1 MESNSNGRSR
11 PVSLPKAPKKG
22 GNILLPKVVQTR
34 KLVSQI
40 LNDLKKRKKPPSPF
54 QNMVNQADSFH
65 EVNTNPNLQNFF
77 NTDDTCD
84 LLSQL
89 RDVLI
94 VCSMNGIYFGD
105 RMSATP
111 PESPYTSRDP
121 SPNRSRSPSPSRS
134 KRDLSNRNKSSGI
147 LERILEVLYDIVQ
160 NDCRYKVITPRP
172 SRPPNALQSIVLD
185 VAHLLVN
192 QNPYSPGWLYELGMA
207 MMPGFN
213 IFNDVLRAKLLI
225 FYADSLIP
233 QLIACQ
239 SDASDDII
247 VASSLRRGKSNGKIT
262 TNEFENSSY
271 INITINS
278 EDPIPPGNLPD
289 SEHLPNSN
297 VDRSDDEYSFN
308 RRQSAARKLSRRL
321 SISYTGDLD
330 IDAYYVDSM
339 FTPLLYSI
347 IQFISV
353 EDSPLDTLYQMHRT
367 IGIMILC
374 KPDLYNDVI
383 EIMAHGDTMSRNR
396 AVNILFYFWR
406 NSTGHPSVGE
416 ALPNVGYMHDL
427 SVKEK
432 QNDTSIKN
440 SKRASMSV
448 IKDVHLHQ
456 FLPHIFLD
464 TRNGKENK
472 HASLT
477 VTKHA
482 SIVDMHGQFIPTEH
496 PNACVQCFKPISG
509 FGLRCGGCKLNVH
522 FTCYNLA
529 DGEFLTEYS
538 VESGEHKLYKL
549 STPRYCDITYGQ
561 REVICNDSLKNIDY
575 KTAIISKTVSGH
587 SFRLVNLFTL
597 VLCMVCRMPLW
608 GVMHQG
614 YRCGSCNKFIHSRCM
629 KSNESEVQFACH
641 SPSMSEGDA
650 LIEHEMLRL
659 SFKTYYENI
668 LVPEESISSYSFE
681 ELSIMMT
688 TLQMQEN
695 ILNNGIIAGCLIIK
709 QKYHNPL
716 FPRSKQFDKFELQ
729 EYSELYQ
736 SYLEGRK
743 LPLSVITNEYW
754 EGISKEP
761 PLWIISCEDYLAHL
775 ASIIKTSYDS
785 EPGFIDSH
793 LSVYT
798 AATLTIPSPDDSNNP
813 AGILTIKEMMKWL
826 QKNFG
831 FHNSYTSK
839 ILLQQMANY
848 GFLERI
854 DGHPILFCDE
864 SVGEILDHDCTFPLP
879 FAIECSPTVESLITA
894 ITACLSDINI
904 SINECGLL
912 LMTKRC
918 WPDSFLSRYILERL
932 IYAVIEWV
940 CSEDDKLLIIAREY
954 TPSQLKLPGVRDEMD
969 NKRNGAN
976 QRQPSAMPS
985 VAGGGAYIVCRKMLK
1000 EKYIINW
1007 MSAIHDMNQG
1017 LFCDIV
1023 FDQIEMLYEN
1033 KSEQDVITET
1043 EFQSHDRILKCMIRL
1058 WHAGLLFSAFKDM
1071 IARWLDDV
1079 YHIMKHQSNIF
1090 VELKTLYKIFNASK
1104 SSTYRYSTTDQILLS
1119 TENNNSDVTDPISLV
1134 TQLFKEGD
1142 AVELTRALQWME
1154 VMVRTGIGLP
1164 GSIFS
1169 DFLPLLANLSPS
1181 IEQYTTFMEV
1191 MWYQVMNGL
1200 GHLLVRSNIQSI
1212 ISDVNEAAFEMIK
1225 KINEGGYGAEIA
1237 SARSFVKVTIVLALY
1252 SYNCPL
1258 EMIYNVGIFDSLPEK
1273 PINLSHPK
1281 RLSNFKDSTQGSNL
1295 TADDPLIQCLLT
1307 YAKFDKLEVRGD
1319 IVKGFWKFITS
1330 AGLIFNKN
1338 EFVNSC
1344 IPELLPSVWKEL
1356 SPLHDTSSDITL
1368 QLLMKIVWAD
1378 SRFFLASV
1386 SKVFE
1391 HSDWEVRFDGL
1402 DNLYGLF
1409 SKLDEKHDIQVS
1421 GVFAYLG
1428 PIFSYLVG
1436 CLWDEE
1442 EFVRTKAITYIR
1454 SMQPQHVR
1462 LAFKCWEGY
1471 FKTANVRE
1479 KTLLCKLMIKL
1490 NAKFPDW
1497 EVIEWNTLL
1506 DALTQNDENEQVST
1520 SDILESYMRP
1530 DSILVIGL
1538 KQIQDGGNSTPGQRV
1553 AESQNLRVIVLTLA
1567 LQMLANGIEVTQD
1580 QIIKLKHLVLI
1591 HLGFKNSKLEMVNGK
1606 SNVSIGDFEYIPDD
1620 FAQNMIITS
1629 CLGNLKRVLDTPI
1642 YLKSSNNILEDTRL
1656 AAEQEEELAGGV
1668 FVDVVLA
1675 LFNSSVDMSTLS
1687 HLMLKNWIE
1696 LLLMIVYK
1704 HKIEDKRN
1712 RQLEENL
1719 VNAMRKASELLSKDV
1734 TEENK
1739 QLIIEVSTTLLKRAP
1754 MLTVNILGKYIITLG
1769 KLLTKLRND
1778 SSSSLVMSAKI
1789 FLRTAFISFARNGL
1803 FVLIFKNQ
1811 TVADE
1816 TNTELDMFR
1825 VLRDIIRDEVIP
1837 THDENIEPTYLCVE
1851 PIRDVINQLF
1861 KFTNRKIVSTVLH
1874 NLNKYVELV
1883 YSKPYSEQ
1891 LMIDLGSF
1899 LIKLSK
1905 YTTEW
1910 KSVDWDVNPI
1920 LNMISIILKNNP
1932 LHAKHL
1938 IHPVRNFLKHVIN
1951 KCGPTIE
1958 SFVKLL
1964 AAYSAI
1970 SEVVSPSDQ
1979 SNAFGEVILEEI
1991 KIFYR
1996 GARNRLNRDT
2006 LIILLQLVLW
2016 DMQPSTYPWFRSIE
2030 QRIKVNSSSQQRRPF
2045 FSNVSEYLFED
2056 CTNFLE
2062 NPPITKQYSKKDF
2075 KIGVCASQLAV
2086 AMCSEKYDLLT
2097 KIFLWQKSTD
2107 SRRTIRLLNWI
2118 LLGILKADSS
2128 TGLVTTIF
2136 DFQDNITDLLS
2147 LALKQPFN
2155 EVIAGDVNY
2164 LYTHSG
2170 ELAYQSFVLVK
2181 IWTVLCLQTSKPQ
2194 ENKISEAPKLHQRL
2208 ANNLTMAER
2217 RFWNSIWPSIRK
2229 QLISVT
2235 EDKDVLPNG
2244 VPYWEMFMDLITF
2257 LHLIGSDIVMLYSQE
2272 WCTLLDSL
2280 INKNEEVT
2288 EFHHKIRQARSMF
2301 DDPPLKMQQ
2310 DMLITQLFVEM
2321 REAMRLYFE
2330 INSSNVGGR
2339 LFPKCTVWQAIKNRS
2354 EHKHSQIYPFYTV
2367 HGDRRA
2373 AKAKPEINAID
2384 KDFRDGKKVIKL
2396 LELFYENDTEEL
2408 QNPELEFIIYKMLI
2422 T

>member
-1 MESNSNGRSR
+1 
-11 PVSLPKAPKKG
+11 
-22 GNILLPKVVQTR
+22 
-34 KLVSQI
+34 
-40 LNDLKKRKKPPSPF
+40 
-54 QNMVNQADSFH
+54 
-65 EVNTNPNLQNFF
+65 
-77 NTDDTCD
+77 
-84 LLSQL
+84 
-89 RDVLI
+89 
-94 VCSMNGIYFGD
+94 
-105 RMSATP
+105 
-111 PESPYTSRDP
+111 
-121 SPNRSRSPSPSRS
+121 
-134 KRDLSNRNKSSGI
+134 
-147 LERILEVLYDIVQ
+147 
-160 NDCRYKVITPRP
+160 
-172 SRPPNALQSIVLD
+172 
-185 VAHLLVN
+185 
-192 QNPYSPGWLYELGMA
+192 
-207 MMPGFN
+207 
-213 IFNDVLRAKLLI
+213 
-225 FYADSLIP
+225 
-233 QLIACQ
+233 
-239 SDASDDII
+239 
-247 VASSLRRGKSNGKIT
+247 
-262 TNEFENSSY
+262 
-271 INITINS
+271 
-278 EDPIPPGNLPD
+278 
-289 SEHLPNSN
+289 
-297 VDRSDDEYSFN
+297 
-308 RRQSAARKLSRRL
+308 
-321 SISYTGDLD
+321 
-330 IDAYYVDSM
+330 
-339 FTPLLYSI
+339 
-347 IQFISV
+347 
-353 EDSPLDTLYQMHRT
+353 
-367 IGIMILC
+367 
-374 KPDLYNDVI
+374 
-383 EIMAHGDTMSRNR
+383 
-396 AVNILFYFWR
+396 
-406 NSTGHPSVGE
+406 
-416 ALPNVGYMHDL
+416 
-427 SVKEK
+427 
-432 QNDTSIKN
+432 
-440 SKRASMSV
+440 
-448 IKDVHLHQ
+448 
-456 FLPHIFLD
+456 
-464 TRNGKENK
+464 
-472 HASLT
+472 
-477 VTKHA
+477 
-482 SIVDMHGQFIPTEH
+482 
-496 PNACVQCFKPISG
+496 
-509 FGLRCGGCKLNVH
+509 
-522 FTCYNLA
+522 
-529 DGEFLTEYS
+529 
-538 VESGEHKLYKL
+538 
-549 STPRYCDITYGQ
+549 
-561 REVICNDSLKNIDY
+561 
-575 KTAIISKTVSGH
+575 
-587 SFRLVNLFTL
+587 
-597 VLCMVCRMPLW
+597 
-608 GVMHQG
+608 
-614 YRCGSCNKFIHSRCM
+614 
-629 KSNESEVQFACH
+629 
-641 SPSMSEGDA
+641 
-650 LIEHEMLRL
+650 
-659 SFKTYYENI
+659 
-668 LVPEESISSYSFE
+668 
-681 ELSIMMT
+681 
-688 TLQMQEN
+688 
-695 ILNNGIIAGCLIIK
+695 
-709 QKYHNPL
+709 
-716 FPRSKQFDKFELQ
+716 
-729 EYSELYQ
+729 
-736 SYLEGRK
+736 
-743 LPLSVITNEYW
+743 
-754 EGISKEP
+754 
-761 PLWIISCEDYLAHL
+761 
-775 ASIIKTSYDS
+775 
-785 EPGFIDSH
+785 
-793 LSVYT
+793 
-798 AATLTIPSPDDSNNP
+798 
-813 AGILTIKEMMKWL
+813 
-826 QKNFG
+826 
-831 FHNSYTSK
+831 
-839 ILLQQMANY
+839 
-848 GFLERI
+848 
-854 DGHPILFCDE
+854 
-864 SVGEILDHDCTFPLP
+864 
-879 FAIECSPTVESLITA
+879 
-894 ITACLSDINI
+894 
-904 SINECGLL
+904 
-912 LMTKRC
+912 
-918 WPDSFLSRYILERL
+918 
-932 IYAVIEWV
+932 
-940 CSEDDKLLIIAREY
+940 
-954 TPSQLKLPGVRDEMD
+954 
-969 NKRNGAN
+969 
-976 QRQPSAMPS
+976 
-985 VAGGGAYIVCRKMLK
+985 
-1000 EKYIINW
+1000 
-1007 MSAIHDMNQG
+1007 
-1017 LFCDIV
+1017 
-1023 FDQIEMLYEN
+1023 
-1033 KSEQDVITET
+1033 
-1043 EFQSHDRILKCMIRL
+1043 
-1058 WHAGLLFSAFKDM
+1058 
-1071 IARWLDDV
+1071 
-1079 YHIMKHQSNIF
+1079 
-1090 VELKTLYKIFNASK
+1090 
-1104 SSTYRYSTTDQILLS
+1104 
-1119 TENNNSDVTDPISLV
+1119 
-1134 TQLFKEGD
+1134 
-1142 AVELTRALQWME
+1142 
-1154 VMVRTGIGLP
+1154 
-1164 GSIFS
+1164 
-1169 DFLPLLANLSPS
+1169 
-1181 IEQYTTFMEV
+1181 
-1191 MWYQVMNGL
+1191 
-1200 GHLLVRSNIQSI
+1200 
-1212 ISDVNEAAFEMIK
+1212 
-1225 KINEGGYGAEIA
+1225 
-1237 SARSFVKVTIVLALY
+1237 
-1252 SYNCPL
+1252 
-1258 EMIYNVGIFDSLPEK
+1258 
-1273 PINLSHPK
+1273 
-1281 RLSNFKDSTQGSNL
+1281 
-1295 TADDPLIQCLLT
+1295 
-1307 YAKFDKLEVRGD
+1307 
-1319 IVKGFWKFITS
+1319 
-1330 AGLIFNKN
+1330 
-1338 EFVNSC
+1338 
-1344 IPELLPSVWKEL
+1344 
-1356 SPLHDTSSDITL
+1356 
-1368 QLLMKIVWAD
+1368 MKIVWAD

-1442 EFVRTKAITYIR
+1442 EYVRTKAITYIR

-1520 SDILESYMRP
+1520 SDIL
-1530 DSILVIGL
+1530 
-1538 KQIQDGGNSTPGQRV
+1538 DGGNSTPGQRV

-1591 HLGFKNSKLEMVNGK
+1591 HLGFKNSKLEIVNGK

-1656 AAEQEEELAGGV
+1656 SAEQEEELAGGV

-1910 KSVDWDVNPI
+1910 KSVDWDVNPV
-1920 LNMISIILKNNP
+1920 LNMISIVLKNNP

-2075 KIGVCASQLAV
+2075 KVGVCASQLAV
-2086 AMCSEKYDLLT
+2086 AMCN
-2097 KIFLWQKSTD
+2097 

-2208 ANNLTMAER
+2208 ANNITMAER

-2235 EDKDVLPNG
+2235 EDKDVLRIKKNFN
-2244 VPYWEMFMDLITF
+2244 YLF
-2257 LHLIGSDIVMLYSQE
+2257 LKRFFIIFFIQ
-2272 WCTLLDSL
+2272 
-2280 INKNEEVT
+2280 NEEVT

-2330 INSSNVGGR
+2330 INNSNVGGR
-2339 LFPKCTVWQAIKNRS
+2339 LFP
-2354 EHKHSQIYPFYTV
+2354 YY
-2367 HGDRRA
+2367 
-2373 AKAKPEINAID
+2373 
-2384 KDFRDGKKVIKL
+2384 
-2396 LELFYENDTEEL
+2396 
-2408 QNPELEFIIYKMLI
+2408 
-2422 T
+2422 

>member
-1 MESNSNGRSR
+1 
-11 PVSLPKAPKKG
+11 
-22 GNILLPKVVQTR
+22 
-34 KLVSQI
+34 
-40 LNDLKKRKKPPSPF
+40 
-54 QNMVNQADSFH
+54 
-65 EVNTNPNLQNFF
+65 
-77 NTDDTCD
+77 
-84 LLSQL
+84 
-89 RDVLI
+89 
-94 VCSMNGIYFGD
+94 
-105 RMSATP
+105 
-111 PESPYTSRDP
+111 
-121 SPNRSRSPSPSRS
+121 
-134 KRDLSNRNKSSGI
+134 
-147 LERILEVLYDIVQ
+147 
-160 NDCRYKVITPRP
+160 
-172 SRPPNALQSIVLD
+172 
-185 VAHLLVN
+185 
-192 QNPYSPGWLYELGMA
+192 
-207 MMPGFN
+207 
-213 IFNDVLRAKLLI
+213 
-225 FYADSLIP
+225 
-233 QLIACQ
+233 
-239 SDASDDII
+239 
-247 VASSLRRGKSNGKIT
+247 
-262 TNEFENSSY
+262 
-271 INITINS
+271 
-278 EDPIPPGNLPD
+278 
-289 SEHLPNSN
+289 
-297 VDRSDDEYSFN
+297 
-308 RRQSAARKLSRRL
+308 
-321 SISYTGDLD
+321 
-330 IDAYYVDSM
+330 M

-826 QKNFG
+826 QKNLG

-954 TPSQLKLPGVRDEMD
+954 TPSQLKLPGVRDEME

-1191 MWYQVMNGL
+1191 MWYQVMIGL

-1295 TADDPLIQCLLT
+1295 TADDPLIQCLLM

-2181 IWTVLCLQTSKPQ
+2181 IWTVLCLQTSKLQ

-2339 LFPKCTVWQAIKNRS
+2339 LFP
-2354 EHKHSQIYPFYTV
+2354 YY
-2367 HGDRRA
+2367 
-2373 AKAKPEINAID
+2373 
-2384 KDFRDGKKVIKL
+2384 
-2396 LELFYENDTEEL
+2396 
-2408 QNPELEFIIYKMLI
+2408 
-2422 T
+2422 

>member
-1 MESNSNGRSR
+1 
-11 PVSLPKAPKKG
+11 
-22 GNILLPKVVQTR
+22 
-34 KLVSQI
+34 
-40 LNDLKKRKKPPSPF
+40 
-54 QNMVNQADSFH
+54 
-65 EVNTNPNLQNFF
+65 
-77 NTDDTCD
+77 
-84 LLSQL
+84 
-89 RDVLI
+89 
-94 VCSMNGIYFGD
+94 
-105 RMSATP
+105 MSATP

-239 SDASDDII
+239 SDTSDDII

-262 TNEFENSSY
+262 TN
-271 INITINS
+271 
-278 EDPIPPGNLPD
+278 G
-289 SEHLPNSN
+289 
-297 VDRSDDEYSFN
+297 RSDDEYSFN

-416 ALPNVGYMHDL
+416 ALPN
-427 SVKEK
+427 
-432 QNDTSIKN
+432 
-440 SKRASMSV
+440 
-448 IKDVHLHQ
+448 

-826 QKNFG
+826 QKNLG

-954 TPSQLKLPGVRDEMD
+954 TPSQLKLPGVRDEME

-1033 KSEQDVITET
+1033 KSEQDET

-1191 MWYQVMNGL
+1191 MWYQVMIGL

-1295 TADDPLIQCLLT
+1295 TADDPLIQCLLM

-1520 SDILESYMRP
+1520 SDIL
-1530 DSILVIGL
+1530 
-1538 KQIQDGGNSTPGQRV
+1538 DGGNSTPGQRV

-2181 IWTVLCLQTSKPQ
+2181 IWTVLCLQTSKLQ

-2339 LFPKCTVWQAIKNRS
+2339 LFPKCTVWQVIKNRS

-2367 HGDRRA
+2367 RRA
-2373 AKAKPEINAID
+2373 AKAKKRFQKSIAID

-2408 QNPELEFIIYKMLI
+2408 QKPERGNSRVHYIQNVNNVSISFLLTFNNDKDGYNHDKFFHYVIWIEII

>member
-1 MESNSNGRSR
+1 MESNGRSR
-11 PVSLPKAPKKG
+11 PLSLPKAPKRG
-22 GNILLPKVVQTR
+22 RNVLLPKVDQTR
-34 KLVSQI
+34 KLINQI
-40 LNDLKKRKKPPSPF
+40 LAELKKRKKPPSPF
-54 QNMVNQADSFH
+54 QNFVNRVDPLSSH
-65 EVNTNPNLQNFF
+65 EVNPPLLNFQNVF
-77 NTDDTCD
+77 NADDTCD

-89 RDVLI
+89 RDVLV
-94 VCSMNGIYFGD
+94 VCSLNGINFGD

-111 PESPYTSRDP
+111 PESPYASRDP

-134 KRDLSNRNKSSGI
+134 KRDMSNRTKSSGI

-160 NDCRYKVITPRP
+160 NDCRYKIITPRP

-185 VAHLLVN
+185 VAHLLVK

-207 MMPGFN
+207 MIPGFN
-213 IFNDVLRAKLLI
+213 IFNDILRAKLLI

-239 SDASDDII
+239 DDDVI
-247 VASSLRRGKSNGKIT
+247 VATSVHGKPNGKVT
-262 TNEFENSSY
+262 MNEFENSSY

-278 EDPIPPGNLPD
+278 EDSVPPSNSPD
-289 SEHLPNSN
+289 SEHLSKPN
-297 VDRSDDEYSFN
+297 VDRLDDEYSFN

-330 IDAYYVDSM
+330 IDAYYIDSM

-353 EDSPLDTLYQMHRT
+353 EDSPLETLYQMHRT
-367 IGIMILC
+367 IGIMIQC
-374 KPDLYNDVI
+374 KPDLYNDII
-383 EIMAHGDTMSRNR
+383 EIMAHGDTSSRNQ

-406 NSTGHPSVGE
+406 NSTGHPSIGE
-416 ALPNVGYMHDL
+416 ALPNVGYTHDL
-427 SVKEK
+427 LVKEK
-432 QNDTSIKN
+432 QNDISI
-440 SKRASMSV
+440 KRASTSV

-456 FLPHIFLD
+456 FLPHIFLN

-482 SIVDMHGQFIPTEH
+482 SIVDLHGQFIPTEH
-496 PNACVQCFKPISG
+496 PHACIQCFKPVSG

-529 DGEFLTEYS
+529 DGEFLTEYLLG
-538 VESGEHKLYKL
+538 SGVHKL
-549 STPRYCDITYGQ
+549 STPRYCDITYGP
-561 REVICNDSLKNIDY
+561 REIICNDSMKNIKPQTD
-575 KTAIISKTVSGH
+575 IISETVAGH
-587 SFRLVNLFTL
+587 PFRLVNLFTL
-597 VLCMVCRMPLW
+597 VLCMVCHMPLW

-614 YRCGSCNKFIHSRCM
+614 YRCGSCNKFIHPRCM
-629 KSNESEVQFACH
+629 KSSELEKQFTCH
-641 SPSMSEGDA
+641 SPSMSEDDA

-659 SFKTYYENI
+659 SFKTHYENI
-668 LVPEESISSYSFE
+668 LIPEESISSYSFE

-688 TLQMQEN
+688 ILQMQEN
-695 ILNNGIIAGCLIIK
+695 ILRNGIMAGCLIVK

-716 FPRSKQFDKFELQ
+716 FPRTKQFDKFEIQ
-729 EYSELYQ
+729 EYSELYH
-736 SYLEGRK
+736 SYLERGK
-743 LPLSVITNEYW
+743 LSLSVISNEYW

-785 EPGFIDSH
+785 EPGFVDRH
-793 LSVYT
+793 LSVYNT
-798 AATLTIPSPDDSNNP
+798 PSPDDSYNP
-813 AGILTIKEMMKWL
+813 AGILTTKEMMKWL
-826 QKNFG
+826 QKNLG
-831 FHNSYTSK
+831 FHNSYTSM
-839 ILLQQMANY
+839 ILLQQMTNY

-854 DGHPILFCDE
+854 DGCHILFYDE
-864 SVGEILDHDCTFPLP
+864 SVGESLDHDCTFPLP

-894 ITACLSDINI
+894 ITACLTDINI
-904 SINECGLL
+904 STNECGLL
-912 LMTKRC
+912 LMTRRC

-954 TPSQLKLPGVRDEMD
+954 TPFQLKLPGVRDEME
-969 NKRNGAN
+969 NKRSGAN
-976 QRQPSAMPS
+976 QRQPLVLPS
-985 VAGGGAYIVCRKMLK
+985 TAGGGAYVVCRKMLR
-1000 EKYIINW
+1000 EKYIVNW

-1033 KSEQDVITET
+1033 QSEQDTET

-1058 WHAGLLFSAFKDM
+1058 WHAGLLFSAFNDM

-1079 YHIMKHQSNIF
+1079 YHIMKYQSNIF
-1090 VELKTLYKIFNASK
+1090 VELKTLYKIFNVSK
-1104 SSTYRYSTTDQILLS
+1104 SSTYRYSTTDQIL
-1119 TENNNSDVTDPISLV
+1119 ENNNSDITDPISLI

-1142 AVELTRALQWME
+1142 AVELSRALQWME
-1154 VMVRTGIGLP
+1154 VMVRSGVGLP

-1181 IEQYTTFMEV
+1181 IEQYTTFMKV

-1200 GHLLVRSNIQSI
+1200 GHLLVRGNIQSI
-1212 ISDVNEAAFEMIK
+1212 VSDINEAASEMIK
-1225 KINEGGYGAEIA
+1225 KINEEGYGAEIA
-1237 SARSFVKVTIVLALY
+1237 SARTFVKVTTALALY

-1258 EMIYNVGIFDSLPEK
+1258 EMIYNIGIFDSLSEK
-1273 PINLSHPK
+1273 PISLSQPK
-1281 RLSNFKDSTQGSNL
+1281 RLSSFKDSTQGSNI
-1295 TADDPLIQCLLT
+1295 TADDPLMQRLLM

-1319 IVKGFWKFITS
+1319 IVKGFWKFLTS
-1330 AGLIFNKN
+1330 ATLIFNKN
-1338 EFVNSC
+1338 EFINSC

-1356 SPLHDTSSDITL
+1356 SPLYDTSSDITL
-1368 QLLMKIVWAD
+1368 PLLLRIVWTD

-1391 HSDWEVRFDGL
+1391 HSNWEVRFDGL

-1409 SKLDEKHDIQVS
+1409 SKLDEKYEIQRT
-1421 GVFAYLG
+1421 GVFTSLG
-1428 PIFSYLVG
+1428 PIFSYLIG

-1462 LAFKCWEGY
+1462 LAFKCWEEY
-1471 FKTANVRE
+1471 FKIASVRE
-1479 KTLLCKLMIKL
+1479 RTLLCKLMIKL

-1497 EVIEWNTLL
+1497 KVIEWNILL
-1506 DALTQNDENEQVST
+1506 DALTQEIDEAEQIST

-1538 KQIQDGGNSTPGQRV
+1538 KQQIQDNGNSTPGQRV
-1553 AESQNLRVIVLTLA
+1553 AESQNLKVIMLTLV
-1567 LQMLANGIEVTQD
+1567 LQMLANGIEITQD
-1580 QIIKLKHLVLI
+1580 QIIRLKYFVLI
-1591 HLGFKNSKLEMVNGK
+1591 HLGFKKSKLETVNGK
-1606 SNVSIGDFEYIPDD
+1606 SNVLIGDFEYIPDD
-1620 FAQNMIITS
+1620 FAQNMIMIS

-1642 YLKSSNNILEDTRL
+1642 YLKSSNNNVEDTT
-1656 AAEQEEELAGGV
+1656 EQEEELAGGI
-1668 FVDVVLA
+1668 FVDIVLA

-1696 LLLMIVYK
+1696 LLLIIVYK

-1719 VNAMRKASELLSKDV
+1719 VNAMRKASELLSKDI

-1789 FLRTAFISFARNGL
+1789 FLQTAFISFARNGL

-1837 THDENIEPTYLCVE
+1837 TNDDNVEPDYLRVE

-1861 KFTNRKIVSTVLH
+1861 KFTNRKIVSTILY

-1891 LMIDLGSF
+1891 LIIDLGSF
-1899 LIKLSK
+1899 LIKLNK

-1910 KSVDWDVNPI
+1910 KGVDWDVNPV
-1920 LNMISIILKNNP
+1920 LNMISIILKDNP

-1958 SFVKLL
+1958 SFVKVL
-1964 AAYSAI
+1964 AAYSTI

-1979 SNAFGEVILEEI
+1979 VNVFGEVILEEI

-1996 GARNRLNRDT
+1996 GARNRLNKDT

-2030 QRIKVNSSSQQRRPF
+2030 QRIKVNSSNQQRKPF

-2056 CTNFLE
+2056 CISFLE
-2062 NPPITKQYSKKDF
+2062 NPPIIKQYSKKDF
-2075 KIGVCASQLAV
+2075 KVGVCASQLAV
-2086 AMCSEKYDLLT
+2086 AMCIEKYDLLT
-2097 KIFLWQKSTD
+2097 KIFLWQKLTD

-2164 LYTHSG
+2164 LYTYSG

-2181 IWTVLCLQTSKPQ
+2181 IWTVLCSQTSKPQ
-2194 ENKISEAPKLHQRL
+2194 ENKIIEPSKLHQRL
-2208 ANNLTMAER
+2208 ATNLTMAER

-2229 QLISVT
+2229 QLVSVI
-2235 EDKDVLPNG
+2235 EDNNVLPNG

-2257 LHLIGSDIVMLYSQE
+2257 LHIIGSDIVMLYSQE

-2280 INKNEEVT
+2280 INENEEAT
-2288 EFHHKIRQARSMF
+2288 EFHHKIKQARSMF
-2301 DDPPLKMQQ
+2301 DDPPLKIQQ

-2330 INSSNVGGR
+2330 INSSNAGR
-2339 LFPKCTVWQAIKNRS
+2339 LFG
-2354 EHKHSQIYPFYTV
+2354 YY
-2367 HGDRRA
+2367 
-2373 AKAKPEINAID
+2373 
-2384 KDFRDGKKVIKL
+2384 
-2396 LELFYENDTEEL
+2396 
-2408 QNPELEFIIYKMLI
+2408 
-2422 T
+2422 